1 MIKVDREQETLCMWC
16 SNRASPDT
24 SSSFDYVQVHRAAS
38 DIMYRYRM
46 KLLLCMCTA
55 RSFDLMFIGKVVGS
69 DCVPVQLMKR
79 LSFPYLKLQV
89 RSLER

>member
-1 MIKVDREQETLCMWC
+1 M
-16 SNRASPDT
+16 SNFNYVPDT
-24 SSSFDYVQVHRAAS
+24 PQSYDNVQVQRAAS
-38 DIMYRYRM
+38 DMYRYRE